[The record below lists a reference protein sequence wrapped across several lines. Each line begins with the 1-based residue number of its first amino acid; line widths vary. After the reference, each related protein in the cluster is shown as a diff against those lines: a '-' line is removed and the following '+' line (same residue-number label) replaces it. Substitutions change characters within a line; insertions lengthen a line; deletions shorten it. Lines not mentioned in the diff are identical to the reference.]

1 ICPAI
6 PKSIQIVSNLN
17 AFTHKKRFQTA
28 IPYLVAWC
36 YGYGQGDKKSERL
49 RSAARE
55 LFLSPRSLCLVYH
68 EFKFGIAEIAIRGLD

>member
-1 ICPAI
+1 PAI

-28 IPYLVAWC
+28 IPYLVAWR
-36 YGYGQGDKKSERL
+36 YGYGRGDKKSERL

-55 LFLSPRSLCLVYH
+55 SFFYRPGRCV
-68 EFKFGIAEIAIRGLD
+68 